1 MPLTNV
7 DTRTQPAAGETT
19 AVIVTP
25 GTPSP
30 CSVTAPGAGPVG
42 CGDDDGLRRGGPAD
56 GDAAAGEHGHGGRGR
71 GDPGDEPSPPVGG
84 GLGPDLAQGAVQHQ
98 VTVRRP
104 LQQGLRRH
112 LAEQIGHGGQ
122 VLQVAPAGRAPRQV
136 LLDGARALRVEEPER
151 QCAELAG
158 VVLLRSVV
166 RGAGVAGG
174 VRTALGGHAGRK
186 VGPFMPSHLPRSP
199 RSR

>member
-1 MPLTNV
+1 M
-7 DTRTQPAAGETT
+7 
-19 AVIVTP
+19 
-25 GTPSP
+25 
-30 CSVTAPGAGPVG
+30 
-42 CGDDDGLRRGGPAD
+42 
-56 GDAAAGEHGHGGRGR
+56 
-71 GDPGDEPSPPVGG
+71 
-84 GLGPDLAQGAVQHQ
+84 QHQ

-151 QCAELAG
+151 QCAQLAG

-174 VRTALGGHAGRK
+174 VRTALGRHAGRNSRT
-186 VGPFMPSHLPRSP
+186 VHAVTPPSFTTFTLSTP
-199 RSR
+199 SRFNERRNACKA